1 MAEMNHPRARI
12 ALQMQTI
19 TMLTVE
25 QFQAEVRSARQRLA
39 TQLSGTGLHPV
50 GKPVIEEDFDSRRI
64 YVSWKVF
71 SSPYPSEEEDYA

>member
-1 MAEMNHPRARI
+1 MADMQHPRARI
-12 ALQMQTI
+12 ALVVTNVM
-19 TMLTVE
+19 TVA

-39 TQLSGTGLHPV
+39 TQLTGTGLHCV
-50 GKPVIEEDFDSRRI
+50 GKPVIEEDYDSRLI